1 MPSARAF
8 WLAALLGLTLLR
20 LVVAGGSPLSPDE
33 AYYWTWSRALAPGYL
48 DHPPMTALWIRL
60 GTLAIG
66 DTPLGIRLLSPI
78 AAGLGTLLL
87 AAAAADLTGAPL
99 AARHRHGL
107 VAAVLLN
114 ATLLLGVGAVTI
126 TPDTPLLFFWTAA
139 LFALGRLLATR
150 NGAWWLAV
158 GASVGLALDS
168 KYTVMLPG
176 GGIALWLAATR
187 EGRSWLRTPWPWL
200 AGLIALLLFA
210 PVLFWNATHGWASFL
225 KQGGRTGAW
234 HPADAGRYLGE
245 LLGGQVGLATPFIAV
260 LFVCGMVRLIRRS
273 MRGRPGEARMAGE
286 ALLAFVTVPAMLVF
300 VEHAL
305 GDRVQANWPGLLY
318 PACAIAAAAL
328 EWRWKAAALSG
339 LLLTAL
345 VYVQSTLAPVSLPR
359 RYDITLMR
367 LAGWQRLAGEVA
379 ARTADSAPGSFLM
392 ADEYGLAGELALAL
406 PDRAVLAAEPRWR
419 LFAMPHP
426 DVGGRTGWLL
436 RTARRREAPDPQ
448 LFSRSVL
455 IGELSRGRGGRIA
468 ETYRLYR
475 VTVRPDLPDTLR
487 AEIVRLPSARR

>member
-1 MPSARAF
+1 MASPRAF

-20 LVVAGGSPLSPDE
+20 LAVAGASPLSPDE
-33 AYYWTWSRALAPGYL
+33 AYYWTWSQALAPGYL

-60 GTLAIG
+60 GTFVFG
-66 DTPLGIRLLSPI
+66 DTPLGVRLLSPV

-87 AAAAADLTGAPL
+87 AAAAADLIEAP
-99 AARHRHGL
+99 AAMRHRHA
-107 VAAVLLN
+107 VMAAVLLN

-126 TPDTPLLFFWTAA
+126 TPDTPLLFFWTAS
-139 LFALGRLLATR
+139 LFAMGRLLATR
-150 NGAWWLAV
+150 NGGWWLAV
-158 GASVGLALDS
+158 GASIGLALDS

-176 GGIALWLAATR
+176 GGLALWLAVTR
-187 EGRSWLRTPWPWL
+187 EGRAWLRTPWPWL
-200 AGLIALLLFA
+200 AALIALLLFA

-225 KQGGRTGAW
+225 KQGGRTGNW

-260 LFVCGMVRLIRRS
+260 LFVFGMVRVTRRS
-273 MRGRPGEARMAGE
+273 MRGSPGE

-328 EWRWKAAALSG
+328 EWRWKAAALFG

-359 RYDITLMR
+359 RFDITLMR
-367 LAGWQRLAGEVA
+367 LAGWQGLAREVA
-379 ARTADSAPGSFLM
+379 ARTAGGAPDSFLM

-419 LFAMPHP
+419 LFALPHP

-436 RTARRREAPDPQ
+436 RTARRKEAPDPQ

-455 IGELSRGRGGRIA
+455 IGELSRGRGDRIA

-475 VTVRPDLPDTLR
+475 VTVRPDLPDLLR